1 MYACDFEYDG
11 QYLSDYG
18 FIICNFGGTSDF
30 DTVSAGSKITFNTV
44 SRHRGKIHSLVGTQ
58 YDECIT
64 STFQICKNPEKHSDM
79 HITNNEYRD
88 IMRWL
93 NRNEFL
99 KFQVLY
105 EDDREQDACFYEA
118 SFNIDKILIN
128 KVLYGL
134 ELTMETNKPFGY
146 GQEITV
152 SWDISNSDIA
162 KTYVLSDMSDEIG
175 YTYPTMVITCTKAG
189 DLSIRNE
196 TENCT
201 MVIKNV
207 SSGEVITV
215 DGSTGI
221 IESSM
226 ESHKIYDD
234 FNFEFFRIGNTISNR
249 NNKISVSIPCNLEL
263 TYAPIIKDTPN

>member
-18 FIICNFGGTSDF
+18 FIICSFGGTSDF
-30 DTVSAGSKITFNTV
+30 DTGSAGSRITFNTV
-44 SRHRGKIHSLVGTQ
+44 PRHRGRMYGLTGTQ

-64 STFQICKNPEKHSDM
+64 ATFHICKNPEKYDDLR
-79 HITNNEYRD
+79 ITNDEYRD

-93 NRNEFL
+93 NRHEFL
-99 KFQVLY
+99 RFQVLNEDGKEQEACYY
-105 EDDREQDACFYEA
+105 ES
-118 SFNIDKILIN
+118 SFNVDKIMIN

-146 GQEITV
+146 GQELSV
-152 SWDISNSDIA
+152 SWDISDTA

-175 YTYPTMVITCTKAG
+175 YTYPSMVITCNCAG
-189 DLSIRNE
+189 DLAVYNE

-207 SSGEVITV
+207 SAGEVITI
-215 DGSTGI
+215 DGATHI
-221 IESSM
+221 MESSLS
-226 ESHKIYDD
+226 SHKIYDD
-234 FNFEFFRIGNTISNR
+234 FNFEFFRIGNTINNR
-249 NNKISVSIPCNLEL
+249 NNRISVSLPCKLEL
-263 TYAPIIKDTPN
+263 TYSPIIKDTPN

>member
-30 DTVSAGSKITFNTV
+30 DTISAGSKITFNTV
-44 SRHRGKIHSLVGTQ
+44 SRHRGKIYGLAGTQ

-64 STFQICKNPEKHSDM
+64 STIQICKDPEKHSDM
-79 HITNNEYRD
+79 HITNDEYRD

-93 NRNEFL
+93 NRHEFL
-99 KFQVLY
+99 KFQVLN
-105 EDDREQDACFYEA
+105 EDDIEQDACYYEA
-118 SFNIDKILIN
+118 SFNVDKILIN

-152 SWDISNSDIA
+152 SWDIIDTT

-175 YTYPTMVITCTKAG
+175 YTYPTMVITCKQAG
-189 DLSIRNE
+189 DLNIHNE

-201 MVIKNV
+201 MVIRNV
-207 SSGEVITV
+207 SEGEVITV

-226 ESHKIYDD
+226 NSHKIYDD
-234 FNFEFFRIGNTISNR
+234 FNFEFFRIGNTINNR
-249 NNKISVSIPCNLEL
+249 SNKISASIPCHLKL
-263 TYAPIIKDTPN
+263 TYTPIIKDIPN